1 LVHLERFIRY
11 FFKKNQD
18 FRPALPKKNRSH
30 EFRTSCSEQNPT
42 FSNYTPFSG
51 FLSMIKIKSKNK
63 RFFAEKRCCI
73 HYDIKQC
80 LEFAA
85 KKGQEG
91 TMDRQLID

>member
-1 LVHLERFIRY
+1 
-11 FFKKNQD
+11 
-18 FRPALPKKNRSH
+18 
-30 EFRTSCSEQNPT
+30 
-42 FSNYTPFSG
+42 
-51 FLSMIKIKSKNK
+51 MIKIKSKNK